1 MRWPGATPARPQR
14 CWEFICI
21 LFLVPREGTRAHPAG
36 INRGAHPAQ
45 TVGRRPR
52 SGLPP
57 PHPSPSL
64 CLEAPGRGQ
73 LPSPRGC
80 GGDPREPPRCPEV
93 VGPGSLGEVTPG
105 REFPP
110 LLESRTSPSPKAP
123 SASTMASGDAPA
135 PSLGTASSPTTPR
148 PPAYSARRPTSRGF
162 YARSLTLD

>member
-1 MRWPGATPARPQR
+1 MAGSHPREAPALLGIHLHPVSGAQRGDQGSPGRNQSGSAPSPDSQSAADPAAACLHPTPAPLCAWRLLV
-14 CWEFICI
+14 EGS
-21 LFLVPREGTRAHPAG
+21 FLLLGVA
-36 INRGAHPAQ
+36 
-45 TVGRRPR
+45 
-52 SGLPP
+52 
-57 PHPSPSL
+57 
-64 CLEAPGRGQ
+64 
-73 LPSPRGC
+73 

-162 YARSLTLD
+162 YAGSLTLD